1 MLHRYTGGCK
11 PSTPGFA
18 RALDTLRAVSVASLS
33 AARITM
39 HRGIV
44 HQHRAI
50 AGDIVPTLFV
60 LLPLL
65 LLVGL
70 LLGLRDDRGM
80 PTTS

>member
-1 MLHRYTGGCK
+1 MQ
-11 PSTPGFA
+11 
-18 RALDTLRAVSVASLS
+18 
-33 AARITM
+33 
-39 HRGIV
+39 RGV
-44 HQHRAI
+44 VQPAQGNRR
-50 AGDIVPTLFV
+50 DIVPTLFV